1 MSFFVYVA
9 FPSSSVHHCCF
20 TVNALRANGFQTV
33 QMWLLLQCK
42 ACSCHSITMLSLYIV
57 LHFHHC
63 ACKPDAPDDTMG
75 DTLACDKLGCCVEP
89 VFCSDANM

>member
-1 MSFFVYVA
+1 
-9 FPSSSVHHCCF
+9 
-20 TVNALRANGFQTV
+20 
-33 QMWLLLQCK
+33 
-42 ACSCHSITMLSLYIV
+42 MLSLYIV